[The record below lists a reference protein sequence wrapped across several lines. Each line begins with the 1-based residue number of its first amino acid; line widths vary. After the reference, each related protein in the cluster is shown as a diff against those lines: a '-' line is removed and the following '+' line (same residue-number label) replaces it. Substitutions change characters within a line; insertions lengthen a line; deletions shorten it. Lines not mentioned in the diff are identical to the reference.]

1 MNKSPHFVLL
11 SEGHMSMYAYTHA
24 HTCVRVHTRTPRVA
38 IFRGHNVSKLPLM
51 IEMSCSSTL
60 FPLNRGHPQQET
72 TPYAMESILAVIL
85 LLFMLYYPG
94 FVSVVWVFLWEFFS
108 YKIMLGYV
116 YLLIPHRYYL
126 VFPVIIRSISTA
138 SGFGLIYSL
147 MLICRYER
155 FNCPGSVRVQ
165 MMPRILLF
173 SQAFLGLIFIKM
185 TLTLM
190 TRDCFCPHLQCYNN
204 VLLFASH

>member
-1 MNKSPHFVLL
+1 
-11 SEGHMSMYAYTHA
+11 MYAYTHA

-94 FVSVVWVFLWEFFS
+94 FVSVV
-108 YKIMLGYV
+108 
-116 YLLIPHRYYL
+116 
-126 VFPVIIRSISTA
+126 
-138 SGFGLIYSL
+138 
-147 MLICRYER
+147 
-155 FNCPGSVRVQ
+155 
-165 MMPRILLF
+165 
-173 SQAFLGLIFIKM
+173 
-185 TLTLM
+185 
-190 TRDCFCPHLQCYNN
+190 
-204 VLLFASH
+204 